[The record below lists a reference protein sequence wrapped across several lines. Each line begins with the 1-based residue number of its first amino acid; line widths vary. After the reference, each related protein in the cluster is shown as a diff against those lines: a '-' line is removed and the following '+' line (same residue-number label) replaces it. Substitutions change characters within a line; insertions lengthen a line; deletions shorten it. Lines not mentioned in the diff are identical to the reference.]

1 MDGWRTTKGK
11 GILEAQ
17 KVVYFVFE
25 GLDSVMF
32 NILVLQLGIEPMTP
46 IVEGQI
52 LDHQG
57 IPSSNCNQ
65 F

>member
-17 KVVYFVFE
+17 KVVYFVFG

-32 NILVLQLGIEPMTP
+32 KILVLQLGIEPMP
-46 IVEGQI
+46 PEVAA
-52 LDHQG
+52 
-57 IPSSNCNQ
+57 
-65 F
+65 